1 MDLPTKNNR
10 MNKRIK
16 IVKPDEHLIVDP
28 IAIALLQYVLNTAFN
43 PGDSLF
49 NKPTWHQHHRDIE
62 APHFK
67 EDPYAASTTGN
78 WTQEK
83 VQQHVKNYPNLA
95 THAYKIDQI
104 YPGGIHQYLQK
115 GKFALF
121 KGNHQ
126 LMRKMGVPEFV
137 MSECL

>member
-1 MDLPTKNNR
+1 

-28 IAIALLQYVLNTAFN
+28 IVIALLEYMLDTAFN

-62 APHFK
+62 APHFN
-67 EDPYAASTTGN
+67 PYAASAIGN

-83 VQQHVKNYPNLA
+83 VEQHVKNYPNLA

-104 YPGGIHQYLQK
+104 
-115 GKFALF
+115 
-121 KGNHQ
+121 
-126 LMRKMGVPEFV
+126 
-137 MSECL
+137 